1 MEHRL
6 GRRIPNRQTARLE
19 TPAGAA
25 NAQIIDLSVS
35 GALLR
40 TPHQLPLHTPVR
52 VRLRRNSSGSAGSW
66 RWVDARVVRTD
77 ILGVGVEWSE
87 FAPAVVLDLV
97 MEADGGAA
105 NIASDRPRRQQVVA
119 LRPDASGA

>member
-19 TPAGAA
+19 TPAGVA

-35 GALLR
+35 GAFMR
-40 TPHQLPLHTPVR
+40 TPHQLPTHALVR
-52 VRLRRNSSGSAGSW
+52 VRLRCTGAGSPPGAW
-66 RWVDARVVRTD
+66 RWVDARVVRSD
-77 ILGVGVEWSE
+77 ILGVGVEWSD

-97 MEADGGAA
+97 MEADGAL
-105 NIASDRPRRQQVVA
+105 ASAPPVRQQVA
-119 LRPDASGA
+119 LRR